1 MQLRSDTIYTSTN
14 LVRRPIDGH
23 VYTCSGRLI
32 PQPPWITSDNDHTQ
46 SLYDQ
51 WLIDQGREEAYAT
64 GDAWLILRLDGV
76 NTNTFSEELRQL
88 LSDYLFGQTAPQFE
102 ARGLLQDFLD

>member
-1 MQLRSDTIYTSTN
+1 MQLRSDTTTTLTN

-32 PQPPWITSDNDHTQ
+32 PQPPWIIPYNDVTQ

-51 WLIDQGREEAYAT
+51 WLIDQARDEAFVI
-64 GDAWLILRLDGV
+64 GDDWLILRLVGV
-76 NTNTFSEELRQL
+76 NAHTMTEDFSHL
-88 LSDYLFGQTAPQFE
+88 LSDYLFGQIEPRFE
-102 ARGLLQDFLD
+102 ARGSLHDL